1 MRLLP
6 TFIIGITLT
15 AIGCGGGA
23 VETAKNDS
31 SVTANQKEEVL
42 EVARRQAS
50 RFVEIAGE
58 DLPATDV
65 LLDVR
70 SKETQL
76 RQSGH
81 GEIADDY
88 VNAFTAEVRRLNP
101 TLADTTFVE
110 KK

>member
-6 TFIIGITLT
+6 IFIIGITLT
-15 AIGCGGGA
+15 AFGCGGGTD
-23 VETAKNDS
+23 ETAKTDS
-31 SVTANQKEEVL
+31 SVTTTQKEDIL
-42 EVARRQAS
+42 DVARRQAS
-50 RFVEIAGE
+50 RFVEIADE
-58 DLPATDV
+58 DLQATDV

-76 RQSGH
+76 RQSGR